1 MNTAI
6 WFGIMLVTGIF
17 EAATAG
23 LVTIWFTFGALA
35 ALIASVLGATPF
47 WQVVIFIVV
56 SALLLLATR
65 PFVKKHLTEK
75 KVRTNY
81 DRLIGQ
87 ECMVTEEINNIEGRG
102 AVKIAGQ
109 EWSAKSADGA
119 VIETSKLVRVK
130 EIQGVHAIVEK
141 V

>member
-6 WFGIMLVTGIF
+6 WFGIMIITGIF

-35 ALIASVLGATPF
+35 ALLASVLGASSF
-47 WQVVIFIVV
+47 WQIVIFILV

-65 PFVKKHLTEK
+65 PLAKKHLTDK
-75 KVRTNY
+75 KVSTNA

-87 ECMVTEEINNIEGRG
+87 DCIVTEEINNIEGTG
-102 AVKIAGQ
+102 AIKIFGQ
-109 EWSAKSADGA
+109 EWSAKSAGT
-119 VIETSKLVRVK
+119 IIPKGSMVRIQQ
-130 EIQGVHAIVEK
+130 IQGVHVVVEQL
-141 V
+141 